1 MGFVLQASIGD
12 MGHKHHICENHHTY
26 SDSPILIWLVFSS
39 PSEMKLHEP
48 KPSGL
53 MANPAFANVVNMN
66 LNKSGLYYKYESYQ
80 IWQILQIWILAN
92 LTNITNVN
100 LNKSDKSYKYESKQ
114 I

>member
-39 PSEMKLHEP
+39 HSEMKLHEP

-66 LNKSGLYYKYESYQ
+66 LNKSELYYKYESYQ

-100 LNKSDKSYKYESKQ
+100 LLKSDKSYKYESKQ